1 MVNIDDFI
9 KRLQII
15 LDYYGLSAS
24 AFADKIDV
32 QRSSISHLL
41 SGRNKPSLDFILK
54 VIEIFPDVDLYWIL
68 NGKGTFPKSV
78 SKIEEQNVTPIF
90 ENQIKEVQEE
100 KKVLNNSTDL
110 FSEIDSNVNTPV
122 FENNSLKKSN
132 IENLNFQEQD
142 VDYIVFFYTD
152 GTFKK
157 YTSKK

>member
-9 KRLQII
+9 KRLQIL

-54 VIEIFPDVDLYWIL
+54 VIEVFPDVDLYWII
-68 NGKGTFPKSV
+68 NGKGNFPKS
-78 SKIEEQNVTPIF
+78 
-90 ENQIKEVQEE
+90 ENNKEKIKEAPIQENSKSEE
-100 KKVLNNSTDL
+100 KNTSHSESDL
-110 FSEIDSNVNTPV
+110 FTSIDTP
-122 FENNSLKKSN
+122 ENNRLIENNFQNISN
-132 IENLNFQEQD
+132 IQNLNTTED
-142 VDYIVFFYTD
+142 GIDYIVIFYKD

-157 YTSKK
+157 YAAKK